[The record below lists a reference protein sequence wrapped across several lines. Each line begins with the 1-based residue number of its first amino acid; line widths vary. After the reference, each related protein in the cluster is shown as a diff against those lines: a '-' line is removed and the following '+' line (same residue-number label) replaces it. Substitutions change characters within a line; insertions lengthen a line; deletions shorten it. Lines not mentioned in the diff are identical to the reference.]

1 MRPRYAVTQF
11 SQPRSGCRSSATLVF
26 VRDIRLTQQR
36 VLFRHLS
43 AVQASTL
50 TLVQHLDLTF
60 PFASQDTMRAF
71 STFVPLTFAILLP
84 PHLVRGQWDAQ
95 GFRTDLSCRSVVD
108 VADNSTLNVV
118 IQAACH
124 LKSYNWDVSDFE

>member
-71 STFVPLTFAILLP
+71 STFVPLTFALSL
-84 PHLVRGQWDAQ
+84 PHLVLGQFDAN
-95 GFRTDLSCRSVVD
+95 GFRTDLTCGRVD
-108 VADNSTLNVV
+108 GSPGSPSLEGV
-118 IQAACH
+118 IQSACH
-124 LKSYNWDVSDFE
+124 LKSYNWNVSDFE